1 MVLEKK
7 SAPFGR
13 YNGPFWKNP
22 LSRLPFSP
30 TQFFLSSGSQFR
42 LPKWRWLLRLERR
55 NELEEMA
62 PIMAIYLESTS
73 FIASSH
79 EGKAHLSIL
88 TTPRSLRHV
97 RSADDRF

>member
-1 MVLEKK
+1 M
-7 SAPFGR
+7 
-13 YNGPFWKNP
+13 GPRIIGLLFLRGVFHDTKGSIP
-22 LSRLPFSP
+22 LLY
-30 TQFFLSSGSQFR
+30 FLSSGSQFR
-42 LPKWRWLLRLERR
+42 LPKWRWLPRLERR
-55 NELEEMA
+55 NGLEEMA
-62 PIMAIYLESTS
+62 PIMAIYLESTP

>member
-1 MVLEKK
+1 MIVYL
-7 SAPFGR
+7 FCI
-13 YNGPFWKNP
+13 
-22 LSRLPFSP
+22 
-30 TQFFLSSGSQFR
+30 FLSSGSQFR

-55 NELEEMA
+55 SELKEMG
-62 PIMAIYLESTS
+62 PIMAMHLESTP